1 MAMQQVMTELVSK
14 RKVDAALGGDRA
26 VVDNAP
32 LAISI
37 RMRQQYSFE
46 LCGQIEAL
54 HFGDWGVGEDV
65 ARILCRDRC
74 DLNGKPVESVR
85 LVKYLT
91 SFDRWIAHP
100 CGVVGSSTL
109 FSPGIDHLFDFLLVV
124 GIKLVE

>member
-1 MAMQQVMTELVSK
+1 MQQVMAELVSK

-37 RMRQQYSFE
+37 RMRQQHSLE

-54 HFGDWGVGEDV
+54 HFGDWSVRENV

-74 DLNGKPVESVR
+74 DLNGKPVEFRAPRELSSR
-85 LVKYLT
+85 ASTGGSPTLVASLV
-91 SFDRWIAHP
+91 A
-100 CGVVGSSTL
+100 STL
-109 FSPGIDHLFDFLLVV
+109 FSPGIDHLFELRPKV
-124 GIKLVE
+124 GDGMKG